1 MPNSE
6 KDRPVHEY
14 RLGRVVGTVWYNES
28 ENGRG
33 WHNVQ
38 IVRLYRDDDGN
49 WQRSQ
54 SFGRDE
60 LPLVMKVAN
69 ALHTWI
75 HETWQEKDESAK
87 GGAAPA
93 EVSAAA

>member
-1 MPNSE
+1 MPKSE

-14 RLGRVVGTVWYNES
+14 RLGRVVGTVWYNENES
-28 ENGRG
+28 GRG

-54 SFGRDE
+54 SFGRDD
-60 LPLVMKVAN
+60 LPLVMKVAD

-75 HETWQEKDESAK
+75 HQTWQEKDDSAK
-87 GGAAPA
+87 SETAPA